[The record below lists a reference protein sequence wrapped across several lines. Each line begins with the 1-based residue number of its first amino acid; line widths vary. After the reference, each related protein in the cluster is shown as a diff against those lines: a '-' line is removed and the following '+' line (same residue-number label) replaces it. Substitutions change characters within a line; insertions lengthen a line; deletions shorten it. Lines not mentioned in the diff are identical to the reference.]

1 MWTIFLSTHT
11 LIKQNNK
18 ISFMENL
25 NPKCDKTNIK
35 FVKFSNLKMKMRLR
49 IKIFPSKL
57 YPFNYIFKHQNTSR
71 TLLKIVYI
79 IQV

>member
-1 MWTIFLSTHT
+1 
-11 LIKQNNK
+11 
-18 ISFMENL
+18 MENL
-25 NPKCDKTNIK
+25 NPKCDQTNIK

-57 YPFNYIFKHQNTSR
+57 YPFHIDVYFKHQNTLC

-79 IQV
+79 IQVWKLGFS